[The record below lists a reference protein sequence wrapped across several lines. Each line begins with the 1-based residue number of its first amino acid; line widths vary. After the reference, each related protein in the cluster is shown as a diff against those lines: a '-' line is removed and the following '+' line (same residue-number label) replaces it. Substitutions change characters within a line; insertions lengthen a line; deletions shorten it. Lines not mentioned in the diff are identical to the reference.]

1 MTNKFN
7 PRAKTVADWAYIG
20 IDKHFHKVLKHEAG
34 VLLDQDTE
42 ELHQIRVGMRRL
54 RSTLTGF
61 APALTM
67 PKYADQKRV
76 GNLGIILGEL
86 RDLDVLKEAFVGHY
100 QPILP
105 PKEQELL
112 KKVLQVLESRRK
124 KAFAKVE
131 KLLKSDKFL
140 NFKADF
146 ASWLDNP
153 TYQPIGKLDIAT
165 VLPDL
170 LLPQAS
176 RFLLHEAWL
185 VGVNLEE
192 NQKVREFSSQEIDD
206 LLEKE
211 GLLLHDL
218 RKEAKRSRY
227 NMELF
232 TQFYGDKYQEYLE
245 DIKNL
250 QGILGEMQDCCVLS
264 DFLSQIFP
272 NCLAKEMPTLL
283 EIFQNIRHQK
293 WQEWQPLQKKFLD
306 ADTRKSLHE
315 TILQP
320 IFRPNSVELETNP
333 EF

>member
-1 MTNKFN
+1 MTNKTN
-7 PRAKTVADWAYIG
+7 HQAKTVADWAYIG
-20 IDKHFHKVLKHEAG
+20 IDKHFHKVLRHECG
-34 VLLDQDTE
+34 VLLDQDPE

-76 GNLGIILGEL
+76 GNLGRILGEL
-86 RDLDVLKEAFVGHY
+86 RDLDVLKEALINQY

-105 PKEQELL
+105 TQEQESLN
-112 KKVLQVLESRRK
+112 KVLQVLEIQRE
-124 KAFAKVE
+124 KAFKKVE
-131 KLLKSDKFL
+131 KLLKSSKFL
-140 NFKADF
+140 DFKADF
-146 ASWLDNP
+146 TRWLENP

-176 RFLLHEAWL
+176 RFLLHEGWL
-185 VGVNLEE
+185 IGVNLEE
-192 NQKVREFSSQEIDD
+192 DQIVKEFSSQEIDE

-232 TQFYGDKYQEYLE
+232 THFYGDQYREYLD
-245 DIKNL
+245 DIKNI
-250 QGILGEMQDCCVLS
+250 QSILGEMQDCCVLS

-283 EIFQNIRHQK
+283 ETFQNIRHQK

-315 TILQP
+315 TILKP
-320 IFRPNSVELETNP
+320 IFEKNGVELGTNP
-333 EF
+333 ES